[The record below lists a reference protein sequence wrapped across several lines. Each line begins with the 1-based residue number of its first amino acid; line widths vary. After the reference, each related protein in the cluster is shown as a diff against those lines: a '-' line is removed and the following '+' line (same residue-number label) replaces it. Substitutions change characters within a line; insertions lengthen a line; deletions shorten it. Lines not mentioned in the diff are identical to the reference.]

1 MTTTSELRKRVSRDF
16 TETQWSLVRAAG
28 DGGSPTAAAAA
39 LEQLCE
45 RYWSPIYVYLR
56 QRGYSEHDAQDMAQG
71 FFERIIEDN
80 TFASA
85 TQAKGRFRHYLVGA
99 LDHFM
104 INEWHKA
111 KAIKRGGRCTIVS
124 LDEAETKYAEVPA
137 SDLTPER
144 AYDMRWR
151 MTLLEQGL
159 KRLQTK
165 YKDKGKE
172 QHFELLKPFL
182 TATFDHE
189 SRARISA
196 ALKISLNTADVT
208 VHRFRQEFRK
218 AVRAE
223 LAETVTSKAEFDDEL
238 RDLFDDRSD
247 EPNEP

>member
-1 MTTTSELRKRVSRDF
+1 MTTTTDVRKRPSRDF
-16 TETQWSLVRAAG
+16 TETHWSLVRAAS

-56 QRGYSEHDAQDMAQG
+56 QRGHTEHDAQDITQG
-71 FFERIIEDN
+71 FFERIIEDK

-85 TQAKGRFRHYLVGA
+85 TPAKGRFRYYLIGA
-99 LDHFM
+99 LHHFM

-111 KAIKRGGRCTIVS
+111 QASKRGGRFTIVS
-124 LDEAETKYAEVPA
+124 FDEAETKYSEVPA

-159 KRLQTK
+159 NRLHVK
-165 YKDKGKE
+165 IKENGKE
-172 QHFELLKPFL
+172 QQFVLLKPFL
-182 TATFDHE
+182 TAAFDQE
-189 SRARISA
+189 ARDRVARA
-196 ALKISLNTADVT
+196 LNISLNAADVA

-223 LAETVTSKAEFDDEL
+223 LAETVTSQAEFHEEL
-238 RDLFDDRSD
+238 RDLFGDG
-247 EPNEP
+247 PNAS